1 MNSNKNVILAD
12 QLLEG
17 PRESIKA
24 LFTEQSELLF
34 PIDEK
39 KGLRFLHLLP
49 NFTALLFY
57 RHLNVKRP
65 VFSQKENAKF

>member
-39 KGLRFLHLLP
+39 KRLSFLHLLP
-49 NFTALLFY
+49 NFTMLLFQ
-57 RHLNVKRP
+57 RFLSTRRP
-65 VFSQKENAKF
+65 VFSQKRES

>member
-39 KGLRFLHLLP
+39 KRLSFLHLLP
-49 NFTALLFY
+49 NFTILLF
-57 RHLNVKRP
+57 
-65 VFSQKENAKF
+65 

>member
-39 KGLRFLHLLP
+39 KRLSFFCTFFP
-49 NFTALLFY
+49 I
-57 RHLNVKRP
+57 
-65 VFSQKENAKF
+65 SQRYCFRGI